1 MKRSRRF
8 LVIAHR
14 GASAYEPENTLRSF
28 RRAIEL
34 GADMSELDVH
44 LSRDGHLIVMH
55 DASVE
60 STTDGRGL
68 IHHMT
73 LEQLRQLDAGR
84 GERVPTFQ
92 EVLDLVRGQHG
103 LYVELKGDGT
113 PGAVVRALRANAVT
127 GPGQVILGSFN
138 PSLVREVKSAAP
150 DLRTSILV
158 GEVLGA
164 ERLIDLAWAVNAD
177 YVHLCWENRHPRP
190 HTLVTPALL
199 DTLRGAGLGIILWHE
214 ERPEE
219 LGYLCGLDVDGICSD
234 APDRLLQP

>member
-1 MKRSRRF
+1 MTRSRRY

-28 RRAIEL
+28 RRAIEV

-44 LSRDGHLIVMH
+44 LSLDGHLIVMH

-60 STTDGRGL
+60 KTTDGRGL
-68 IHHMT
+68 IQRLT
-73 LEQLRQLDAGR
+73 LEQLRRLDAGR

-92 EVLDLVRGQHG
+92 EVLDLVRGRHG

-113 PGAVVRALRANAVT
+113 SEPVVRTLRANECT
-127 GPGQVILGSFN
+127 GPGQVIVGSFK

-150 DLRTSILV
+150 ELSTSILV
-158 GEVLGA
+158 GEVLSA
-164 ERLIDLAWAVNAD
+164 EKLIGLARAVMAD

-190 HTLVTPALL
+190 HTLVTPVLL
-199 DTLRGAGLGIILWHE
+199 DTLRGAGLGVILWHE

-219 LGYLCGLDVDGICSD
+219 LVHLCSLDVDGICSD
-234 APDRLLQP
+234 TPDRLL